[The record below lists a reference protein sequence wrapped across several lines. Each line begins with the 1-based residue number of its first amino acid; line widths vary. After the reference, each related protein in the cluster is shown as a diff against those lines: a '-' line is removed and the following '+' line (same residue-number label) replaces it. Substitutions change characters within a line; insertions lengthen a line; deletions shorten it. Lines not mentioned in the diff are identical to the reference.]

1 MQFKKILILSGLC
14 LIVDSCAVVAVGAVA
29 GAAGTT
35 AVVAT
40 DPRTAGAVV
49 EDNTIQVKLSH
60 QYSNYANTN
69 IYVNS
74 YNGNVLLT
82 GQIPDSNTRESAE
95 FAAKVTPGVK
105 QIYDYLET
113 RLPQSFTSTTS
124 DSITTTQVR
133 AKILQLSGV
142 DNNSFKVVTTNDV
155 VYLMGIE
162 TEADAKRISNAAAGV
177 SGVKKV
183 VTLFQYVTS
192 K

>member
-1 MQFKKILILSGLC
+1 M
-14 LIVDSCAVVAVGAVA
+14 
-29 GAAGTT
+29 
-35 AVVAT
+35 
-40 DPRTAGAVV
+40 
-49 EDNTIQVKLSH
+49 
-60 QYSNYANTN
+60 
-69 IYVNS
+69 
-74 YNGNVLLT
+74 LLT